1 MKIKCPICGK
11 PSNIDKEDVE
21 NIFTSETVFKAV
33 KSNRYLVKTWCEKT
47 QAKPIVAVLAKLC
60 AEEPHLEEEI
70 MKGIVPGACCSAV
83 VSAEMLEIKNYEKS
97 QEDVDYYG
105 YAWG

>member
-11 PSNIDKEDVE
+11 PSNIDKRDIE
-21 NIFTSETVFKAV
+21 NIFTSGTVFKAV

-70 MKGIVPGACCSAV
+70 MKGTIPDACCSAA
-83 VSAEMLEIKNYEKS
+83 VSAEILEIKRYEQS
-97 QEDVDYYG
+97 QEEVYYHE